1 MGTRLGADVPKAL
14 VPVAGEPL
22 IVRTLR
28 RFATLELVEGAVI
41 TVPPEHR
48 DAIKT
53 AVTAAFAGREFLFV
67 NGGAERQL
75 SVGNGLDALDPA
87 TEIVVIHDAA
97 RPFVSSES
105 IAGSIKAAAQHG
117 AATVAIPASDTIL
130 AADDERFLFDTPDR
144 SRLWACQTPQTFRVP
159 VIREAH
165 TRARQEGLLATDD
178 ASLARQYGARVQ
190 LVMGSPLN
198 FKVTTAGDLALAECV
213 IAGGLA

>member
-28 RFATLELVEGAVI
+28 RFTSVALVEGAVI

-48 DAIKT
+48 GAINA
-53 AVTAAFAGREFLFV
+53 AVTAAFGNSGIIFV
-67 NGGAERQL
+67 DGGAERQL
-75 SVGNGLDALDPA
+75 SVCNGLDALDPA

-97 RPFVSSES
+97 RPFVAPES
-105 IAGSIKAAAQHG
+105 VTASINAAAQHG

-130 AADDERFLFDTPDR
+130 VADKERFLAETPDR
-144 SRLWACQTPQTFRVP
+144 SKLWACQTPQTFRVP

-165 TRARQEGLLATDD
+165 TRARQEGFLATDD